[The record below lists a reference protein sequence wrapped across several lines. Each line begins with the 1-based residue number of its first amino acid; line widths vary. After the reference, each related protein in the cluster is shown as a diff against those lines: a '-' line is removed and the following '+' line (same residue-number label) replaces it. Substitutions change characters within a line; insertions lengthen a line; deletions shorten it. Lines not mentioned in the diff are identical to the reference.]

1 MDKYPIYINGNE
13 RGELRVYTEGLMT
26 VFDARCDKANG
37 LVKLYIFGAEGK
49 AYLGTMQPQGSG
61 LRLVRRLSRAALRS
75 FPDKPEY
82 VADSEIK
89 MQEPERNSDILWR
102 IGPKGC
108 LVGCDGEKNMI
119 AIPADSA
126 RLKAGR
132 ELIRVI
138 EGREYMIFPGKRKM

>member
-1 MDKYPIYINGNE
+1 MDTYPIYVDGDK

-82 VADSEIK
+82 AADSEIK
-89 MQEPERNSDILWR
+89 KQEPDRNSDILWR

-108 LVGCDGEKNMI
+108 LAGSDGEKNLI

>member
-1 MDKYPIYINGNE
+1 MDIYPIYINGNE

-26 VFDARCDKANG
+26 VFDARCDKAKG
-37 LVKLYIFGAEGK
+37 IVKLYIFGAEGK

-82 VADSEIK
+82 AADREIK

-108 LVGCDGEKNMI
+108 LAGCDGENKLI
-119 AIPADSA
+119 AIPADGK
-126 RLKAGR
+126 RLKYGR
-132 ELIRVI
+132 KLLRVI
-138 EGREYMIFPGKRKM
+138 EGREYIVFPGKRKI